1 MRLLTLAIRN
11 FIGARDVSIE
21 LPTPVAV
28 VAGDNEAGKSSVY
41 EAITLAMTGEM
52 TRVGL
57 KKDYTDVVSDGATSG
72 TIVLRTTHGNASF
85 EVPTGKWGEHFNFDG
100 VALPAALRYVLRAD
114 RFASLD
120 TAERRRFLL
129 ALTGKSIGATEIARR
144 LGDRGVS
151 KESIDALLPELK
163 SGGFDAG
170 AKFAT
175 VEARD
180 AKGQWREVTGE
191 QWGEKKAAG
200 WKAPDVSFDKDAAAK
215 ADAKLRDAKV
225 RLEEARETKARVQ
238 GALEAENRI
247 RNQIAEARAALAS
260 RQKLEIAASRANDDV
275 SFLRDEHAAA
285 VEALNKIVAEIDA
298 AKAPPPAPK
307 KKGKQGDEP
316 PQLLV
321 DAVAVAR
328 DFGDIVSDSEG
339 VAGYHPEG
347 GDAEWSSFEVV
358 DRAAAVVA
366 AFNAAYPDYAP
377 PQEVPEEAP
386 QPQADIDASQKL
398 RQQAAAKKVTDL
410 DAKLCNATQVA
421 RNATAEVEALADKAA
436 ALEQLEA
443 GRAGDAP
450 SEADYDAAT
459 VEAVTAAQNDVIA
472 RENEARFH
480 ETARKAADEAAGKTQ
495 RAARI
500 HGLITDWIAAA
511 EALSP
516 NGIPAEIVAEA
527 LAPINAELAKTAQL
541 SGWPPVTI
549 GPEMTIRCGG
559 RRYELCSESQKWRAD
574 AAVAAMIASVSG
586 LRFIVLDRIDMN
598 SIRNRMA
605 LLKWLHAAVSEGFL
619 DGAVLLGTLK
629 EAPKGLPAATFTSY
643 WLERGATLR
652 ETRAAA

>member
-1 MRLLTLAIRN
+1 MRLTELTIRN
-11 FIGARDVSIE
+11 FIGARDIHVE
-21 LPTPVAV
+21 PAAPVLIF
-28 VAGDNEAGKSSVY
+28 AGENESGKSSTA
-41 EAITLAMTGEM
+41 EAITLALTGEM
-52 TRVGL
+52 TRVAV
-57 KKDYTDVVSDGATSG
+57 KKDYQQTVSDGATSG
-72 TIVLRTTHGNASF
+72 QIALRTSRGDASF
-85 EVPTGKWGEHFNFDG
+85 EVPTGKWGDGINYDG
-100 VALPAALRYVLRAD
+100 VALPTAMRYVLRAD

-238 GALEAENRI
+238 GALEAEKRI
-247 RNQIAEARAALAS
+247 RNQIAEARSALAS

-307 KKGKQGDEP
+307 KKGKKGDEP

-339 VAGYHPEG
+339 VACYHQN
-347 GDAEWSSFEVV
+347 GDVAEWGEFEVV

-410 DAKLCNATQVA
+410 DAKLRNATQVA
-421 RNATAEVEALADKAA
+421 RNATAEVEALAGKAA

-450 SEADYDAAT
+450 SEADYAAT